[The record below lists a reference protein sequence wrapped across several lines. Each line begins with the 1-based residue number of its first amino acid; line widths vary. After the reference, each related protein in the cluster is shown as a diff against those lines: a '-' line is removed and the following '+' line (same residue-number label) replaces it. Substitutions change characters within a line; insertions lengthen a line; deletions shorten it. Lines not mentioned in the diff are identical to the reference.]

1 MNWKKLLWHLTSGI
15 EARES
20 CGGSCIIHL
29 QKEYQFLGNFSAL
42 PARCFPSLASSLAM
56 LCPAASP
63 CLYYC
68 GPAFIQYQKPPRR
81 AVLGRPLALQEA
93 LFWVSVLMLCCKCIL
108 FKGCTN
114 YKLVLG
120 DEDKNIFSQPVSV
133 NNLWC
138 YLEMWYSFHVAGNAC
153 AACGGL
159 QQPQCSFLVVRLTN
173 EAGKEFFC
181 MLGMAKWIFMTFFS
195 TELREKFEFTSRL

>member
-1 MNWKKLLWHLTSGI
+1 MKRKNPFDIWPVLQRPERAVGAAALSTCRRNTSSWGNSQFYQLGVSFTAQLVGHAVPCIQPVSVLLWAS
-15 EARES
+15 
-20 CGGSCIIHL
+20 IH
-29 QKEYQFLGNFSAL
+29 YQN
-42 PARCFPSLASSLAM
+42 PS
-56 LCPAASP
+56 
-63 CLYYC
+63 
-68 GPAFIQYQKPPRR
+68 RR

-138 YLEMWYSFHVAGNAC
+138 YLEMWYSFHVAGNVC
-153 AACGGL
+153 AVCEGL
-159 QQPQCSFLVVRLTN
+159 QQPQCRAYLWSGWQIKQGRNFLH
-173 EAGKEFFC
+173 AGDGKVDIHGILFH
-181 MLGMAKWIFMTFFS
+181 S
-195 TELREKFEFTSRL
+195 